1 MYLKIT
7 DNLFSVK
14 QIKEVTNSTNSKPY
28 VVCDNRYSDCFA
40 FVLSGK
46 ATYRFG
52 EKTIV
57 AEAGDIVY
65 LSHRSK
71 YTFTIE
77 NCDFTTIFIDFFFD
91 NADGTILENNIFKG
105 NRIKNMKNIFIK
117 LRKLWIVG
125 NFSDKIYAYSL
136 LYRIYSDIVLD
147 ALFAYMPTSRQLQLE
162 NAITLIAEKYSSS
175 DFSIKHLADSCN
187 MSESHFRR
195 IFTQIYH
202 VSPKK
207 FLISYRLDKAKQMLN
222 DFSIPISEIC
232 KKCGFE
238 NAYYFSR
245 VFKAEIG
252 MTPSEYKKDLNNHL

>member
-1 MYLKIT
+1 MKIT
-7 DNLFSVK
+7 DNRFNVK
-14 QIKEVTNSTNSKPY
+14 QIKEVTKSTIPMPY
-28 VVCDNRYSDCFA
+28 VVCNGRYSDCFA

-52 EKTIV
+52 TKEIV
-57 AEAGDIVY
+57 AEVGDIVY

-71 YTFTIE
+71 YEITIE
-77 NCDFTTIFIDFFFD
+77 NCDFTTIFVDFFFD
-91 NADGTILENNIFKG
+91 NEEGTVLENNVFKG
-105 NRIKNMKNIFIK
+105 NRIKKLENTFIK
-117 LRKLWIVG
+117 LRRLWTIG

-147 ALFAYMPTSRQLQLE
+147 GLFAYMPTSRQLQLE
-162 NAITLIAEKYSSS
+162 NAITLIAEKYSSA
-175 DFSIKHLADSCN
+175 DFSIKLLADSCN
-187 MSESHFRR
+187 ISETHFRR
-195 IFTQIYH
+195 TFMQIYH
-202 VSPKK
+202 TSPKK

-222 DFSIPISEIC
+222 DFSLSISEIC

-252 MTPSEYKKDLNNHL
+252 MTPSEYRKGLNNHL